1 MPKNNNNLS
10 YWEKR
15 EIDNLTIEMMKDAE
29 VAEHIKNLCDE
40 MFIVIQKEI
49 ESMYA
54 RYATKEGISMA
65 DAKKRISE
73 FDVAEYEKVVA
84 KYVREKDFSDEA
96 NKRLRL
102 YNVTMRINREE
113 YIKAM
118 LNAHITALG
127 SDIEKELSEYLD
139 DATVRELKR
148 QAGILGN
155 ISVERKD
162 IKAIINSSHFGAVW
176 SSRLWSNMDDVRGV
190 VDKMVKDSIIRGR
203 HPQEYVGELRKL
215 TGRTEFEAR
224 RLLITEASRVQIEAQ
239 KLSYLETGVLKYKY
253 KAIMD
258 NRTTET
264 CKDLN
269 NKVFKVSEM
278 RIGVNAP
285 PMHAFCR
292 STTVPTTIDM
302 DFDWK
307 GKQGGIFSIKDDE
320 VVEDDAEELA
330 DAENDAI
337 LDELD
342 AMMARI
348 DKLDNKKKKQAK
360 KKIES
365 KVEKVT
371 RQQPILNERITS
383 VLNDEQQKNI
393 VEQFNKGDERMV
405 ELFNDYT
412 QDVVLNLHRKDSAY
426 YHPVEHSVTMN
437 KSELNFGSSAGGKD
451 EYARTFFHEY
461 GHAIDRMLGDKFF
474 KQNVDSNKVHKYEV
488 YASRLYK
495 NAEGKVLSEVAK
507 AEWKQYESMK
517 KAEYES
523 ETGKKMKIAE
533 VRSRIRKEMMTN
545 EMSLYADLSDMVEG
559 ATNGALNFGWGHG
572 KSYWNEQNAYLTGK
586 SDNLSLEIF
595 AELYSL
601 MITSQEA
608 LDFTAKYLP
617 ETVNM
622 MHELIDYVIGG
633 EDDE

>member
-1 MPKNNNNLS
+1 MPKKNDNLS

-15 EIDNLTIEMMKDAE
+15 EIDNLTVEMMKDAE

-73 FDVAEYEKVVA
+73 FDVAEYEKIVA

-127 SDIEKELSEYLD
+127 SDIENKLSEYLD

-190 VDKMVKDSIIRGR
+190 VDRMVKDSIIRGR

-269 NKVFKVSEM
+269 NKVFKVSDM

-307 GKQGGIFSIKDDE
+307 GKQGGILSIKDDE
-320 VVEDDAEELA
+320 VVEDDAEDLA

-360 KKIES
+360 KKIEA

-371 RQQPILNERITS
+371 RQQPILNEKITS

-393 VEQFNKGDERMV
+393 IDQFNRGEERAV
-405 ELFNDYT
+405 ELFNKFT
-412 QDVVLNLHRKDSAY
+412 QNANLLLDKKGLKAS
-426 YHPVEHSVTMN
+426 YHPGFKTVYLETNNLKEDSYDV
-437 KSELNFGSSAGGKD
+437 GSTS
-451 EYARTFFHEY
+451 YSQVFFHEF
-461 GHAIDRMLGDKFF
+461 GHAIDNELGRSKY
-474 KQNVDSNKVHKYEV
+474 KNKVTKKRPLFECDFTLFYKNPKSKLTLSETAREDFYNYVKGVKEEHNISSDEEV
-488 YASRLYK
+488 YKIIKEIYK
-495 NAEGKVLSEVAK
+495 ENNLTSVVMEDFLDGATFGKLFITYGHGEKYWKSKGIYGAK
-507 AEWKQYESMK
+507 ADMY
-517 KAEYES
+517 
-523 ETGKKMKIAE
+523 GK
-533 VRSRIRKEMMTN
+533 
-545 EMSLYADLSDMVEG
+545 
-559 ATNGALNFGWGHG
+559 
-572 KSYWNEQNAYLTGK
+572 
-586 SDNLSLEIF
+586 EIF
-595 AELYSL
+595 ANLFALFVTSPKEL
-601 MITSQEA
+601 
-608 LDFTAKYLP
+608 
-617 ETVNM
+617 
-622 MHELIDYVIGG
+622 ELIKTIFPNTVEMFESIIEFALGV
-633 EDDE
+633 DENEE